1 MNKSNQKTKKEMERI
16 YDTHLDWMKAGR
28 KLKIS
33 FLESLKENPKITLL
47 LKLAIIANIGIW
59 ILVFFKVCEKFTF

>member
-1 MNKSNQKTKKEMERI
+1 MKKSNQKTKREMEKI
-16 YDTHLDWMKAGR
+16 YDSHLSWMNAGR

-47 LKLAIIANIGIW
+47 LKLGIMANTGIW
-59 ILVFFKVCEKFTF
+59 ILVFFKVYEKVAF